1 MKILVLHNAY
11 RQRGG
16 EDAVVEAEI
25 ALLRR
30 AGHEVHLHHVSNQQ
44 IDGVG
49 ARFGAL
55 VRVAHNRDAARQVA
69 GLVRE
74 TQAQIVH
81 VHNFFPLLSPAV
93 HGAARQAGAAV
104 VQTLHN
110 YRLLC
115 ANAMFLRDGKPCT
128 DCLEG
133 SRTTALV
140 HRCYRGS
147 LPGSATLMAMQ
158 RATRG
163 DWQEQIDRF
172 IVLTRF
178 SREIFVRGGLPA
190 DRLFVKPN
198 FVARADIPPANAREG
213 ALFVGRLSPEK
224 GVASLIAAWRSIPE
238 IPLTVIGSG
247 PLDAALRS
255 AAPGNVTFIGPLPR
269 DAVLQRM
276 AQARLLVFPS
286 IWYEGFPMTLVEAM
300 AAGLPIVAARIGAA
314 AEIVTPELGALF
326 TPGDTQDLAN
336 KVREVHGADPGPLSA
351 AARRQYELAYTDD
364 TNLALLERCYAEAL
378 ERRRRSDGQGLKLGT
393 AQALGE
399 EPGGPDLGGAC
410 ASPHPRHRE
419 VQPVKRG

>member
-30 AGHEVHLHHVSNQQ
+30 AGHEVHLHQVSNQQ
-44 IDGVG
+44 IEGVG

-55 VRVAHNRDAARQVA
+55 ARVAHNRHTARQVA
-69 GLVRE
+69 DLVRE

-115 ANAMFLRDGKPCT
+115 ANAMFLRDGKLCT

-133 SRTTALV
+133 SRAVALM
-140 HRCYRGS
+140 RCCYRGS
-147 LPGSATLMAMQ
+147 LPGAAAVLAMQ
-158 RATRG
+158 SATRG
-163 DWQEQIDRF
+163 GWRAQIDRF

-178 SREIFVRGGLPA
+178 SREVFTKAGLPA

-198 FVARADIPPANAREG
+198 FVARADIPAPGHREG

-224 GVASLIAAWRSIPE
+224 GVESLIAAWRSVPG
-238 IPLTVIGSG
+238 IPLTVVGSG
-247 PLDAALRS
+247 PLEVALRR
-255 AAPGNVTFIGPLPR
+255 AAPGNVTFTGALPR
-269 DAVLQRM
+269 EAVLQRM
-276 AQARLLVFPS
+276 ARARLLVFPS

-300 AAGLPIVAARIGAA
+300 AAGLPVVAARIGAA
-314 AEIVTPELGALF
+314 AEIVSPEFGALF
-326 TPGDTQDLAN
+326 TPGNTQDLAD
-336 KVREVHGADPGPLSA
+336 KVREVYGADPGRLSA
-351 AARRQYELAYTDD
+351 AAQRRYALAYSDE
-364 TNLALLERCYAEAL
+364 TNLALLERCYTEAL
-378 ERRRRSDGQGLKLGT
+378 ERRHGTSD
-393 AQALGE
+393 QAVR
-399 EPGGPDLGGAC
+399 P
-410 ASPHPRHRE
+410 
-419 VQPVKRG
+419 